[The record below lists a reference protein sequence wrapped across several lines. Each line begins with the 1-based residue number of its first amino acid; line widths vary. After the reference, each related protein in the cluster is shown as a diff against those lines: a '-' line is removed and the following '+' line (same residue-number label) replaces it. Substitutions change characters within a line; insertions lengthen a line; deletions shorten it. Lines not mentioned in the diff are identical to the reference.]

1 MNMSDAITMLLCCAV
16 NHDGT
21 PFEIKRSLYN
31 AQTRAAVSEY
41 EEGYKIE
48 LLLFRTGTHF
58 V

>member
-1 MNMSDAITMLLCCAV
+1 MSDAITMLLCCAV

-48 LLLFRTGTHF
+48 LLLFCTGTHF